1 MNVFLFGSKNLS
13 VHVLKEL
20 HLQNFKIKGVLTR
33 DQEPGMKIWHDK
45 LNHMSLKE
53 ESSKLSIPIYEDIS
67 INSKEFEDIF
77 SKADIDFAIGVF

>member
-1 MNVFLFGSKNLS
+1 MNDFLFGSKNLS

-53 ESSKLSIPIYEDIS
+53 ESSKLSNTFYENIS
-67 INSKEFEDIF
+67 INS
-77 SKADIDFAIGVF
+77 